1 MYEGNFDKGE
11 FHGDG
16 TLIYPNGG
24 RYVAKW
30 ERGKL
35 LDGKYFFYDNLEY
48 ADGSWDYCTNKDRK
62 FYTETMKGLRP
73 DGRTLI
79 TNDIK
84 GVKNIPEGT
93 YDIGDG
99 YYDPTKRAI
108 YEHDG
113 QFKRDLENGEEQW
126 IIEKCRYNPKHF
138 EDDSHLDGL
147 NDKVIKEMVKLNQ
160 NPNLKQARESKAQ

>member
-1 MYEGNFDKGE
+1 MSQWSGSQYKGPIENGWYQGMGKFFYPNGVVYEGNFDKGE
-11 FHGDG
+11 FHGEG

-35 LDGKYFFYDNLEY
+35 IEGKYFFYDNLEY
-48 ADGSWDYCTNKDRK
+48 ADGNWEYCTIKDRK

-73 DGRTLI
+73 DGKTLI
-79 TNDIK
+79 TNHVGGPK
-84 GVKNIPEGT
+84 TIPEGT

-108 YEHDG
+108 YEYDG
-113 QFKRDLENGEEQW
+113 QFKRDL
-126 IIEKCRYNPKHF
+126 
-138 EDDSHLDGL
+138 D
-147 NDKVIKEMVKLNQ
+147 
-160 NPNLKQARESKAQ
+160 